1 MFPSALTTS
10 SGGGL
15 GTVGTMR
22 FREVDQKGLGEWK
35 GISLTWARLLEG
47 LHADHMNLFP
57 QLVHKAPIA
66 FCYM

>member
-15 GTVGTMR
+15 GTVGTR
-22 FREVDQKGLGEWK
+22 WFREVDQKELGEGK

-47 LHADHMNLFP
+47 LHAEHMNLLP
-57 QLVHKAPIA
+57 QMVHKVPIT

>member
-35 GISLTWARLLEG
+35 AFLLHG
-47 LHADHMNLFP
+47 PDCLRVFM
-57 QLVHKAPIA
+57 QIT
-66 FCYM
+66 